1 MQVSATLTLER
12 GGHERIK
19 LRKSL
24 ISMLNNA
31 EKRELCLLLLNMNKT
46 EPS

>member
-24 ISMLNNA
+24 ISMLNN

-46 EPS
+46 EAS